1 MATHEIAIVESGCL
15 ASAPPL
21 FRSRLQRDSG
31 YGHNL
36 AGDDILAGTIIY
48 SGPSKPSGRR
58 KVERILGVVALALLI
73 VAWVLGAVRAESDL
87 MPAVRQAL
95 PDAQHFERQTTRTY
109 VAWADRSRTKL
120 LGYVSIASATGY
132 GGPLTMA
139 VATSNPHGEVI
150 GLAVARHKETS
161 AWMTRVT
168 RSGLLK
174 TLIGKSYQDG
184 FELGAD
190 VDSVTGATYTSRAM
204 AESTRDGSH
213 MAAQVLGLPVTPPH
227 PPDIELGIPEV
238 LLMALFA
245 VGYFAH
251 KKGFKYTRPVRWVT
265 MIGGMIGLGFV
276 YNQPLTLSTV
286 NQFLLG
292 YWPPWQTHLYWY
304 LLIGGMLFVF
314 TVDNKNPYC
323 HWFCPFG
330 ATQEC
335 LGAIGGAKIRSA
347 GKYHRFLKWVQRGLA
362 WSAIFL
368 ALVLTN
374 PGVSSYEIFGT
385 FFDLVGSN
393 LQYLLLGVVLLAA
406 MLIKRPWCNYLCPL
420 APVMDLYQTFR
431 IWLKESWKSLGKKAA
446 A

>member
-1 MATHEIAIVESGCL
+1 MAE
-15 ASAPPL
+15 
-21 FRSRLQRDSG
+21 
-31 YGHNL
+31 
-36 AGDDILAGTIIY
+36 TIIH

-58 KVERILGVVALALLI
+58 NLDRVLGVVALLLLV
-73 VAWVLGAVRAESDL
+73 VAWVIGVIRVEADL
-87 MPAVRQAL
+87 LPAVREAL
-95 PDAQHFERQTTRTY
+95 PEAQHFERQKPGMY
-109 VAWADRSRTKL
+109 VAWADSSKTEL

-150 GLAVARHKETS
+150 GLAVAQHKETS

-168 RSGLLK
+168 KSGLLK
-174 TLIGKSYQDG
+174 TLVGKSYEDR
-184 FELGAD
+184 FEVGTD
-190 VDSVTGATYTSRAM
+190 VDAVTGATYTSRAI

-213 MAAQVLGLPVTPPH
+213 MAAQVLGLPVTPPP
-227 PPDIELGIPEV
+227 PPDIVFGTPEV
-238 LLMALFA
+238 LLIVLFA

-251 KKGFKYTRPVRWVT
+251 KKSFKYTRQARWVT
-265 MIGGMIGLGFV
+265 MIVGMVVLGFV
-276 YNQPLTLSTV
+276 YNQPLTLSVV
-286 NQFLLG
+286 NKFLIG

-335 LGAIGGAKIRSA
+335 LGAVGGAKIQSA
-347 GKYHRFLKWVQRGLA
+347 GKYHRFLKWVQRALA

-368 ALVLTN
+368 ALMLAN

-393 LQYLLLGVVLLAA
+393 LQYLLLGIVLLAA

-420 APVMDLYQTFR
+420 SPVMDLYQTFR
-431 IWLKESWKSLGKKAA
+431 IWLKESWKNLGKKATA
-446 A
+446 